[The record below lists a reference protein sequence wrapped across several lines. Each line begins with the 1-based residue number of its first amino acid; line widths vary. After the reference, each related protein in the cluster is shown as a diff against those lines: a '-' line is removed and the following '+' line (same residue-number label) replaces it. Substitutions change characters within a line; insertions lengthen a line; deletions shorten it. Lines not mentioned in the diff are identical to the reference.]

1 ATLRR
6 AARRALLAHKRAGNP
21 VATWRDGR
29 VALIPPEEIPVEEAV
44 GGEGSDSAPGA
55 PARATAP
62 DERLS
67 EQPTDEKTVRRLAAT
82 PRALVGETFFV
93 TGFPGFIAGRLVE
106 RLALEGAR
114 FQLLVQP
121 AFAARARA
129 DVARISAETGAP
141 PENFRL
147 MEGDITREGLGLSP
161 SDLGEARAA
170 ATAVFHLAA
179 VYDLGVA
186 RELAVRVNVE
196 GTRNVNLFAKS
207 VRGLRRYH
215 YVSTCY
221 VAGRRTGRILETELR
236 HGAGFRNNYE
246 ETKYLAE
253 VEVDALKG
261 ELPVT
266 IHRPAVV
273 CGDSRTGET
282 AKYDGVYYLI
292 NYLRIF
298 PRALSLANIGNRD
311 VRLNVVPVDF
321 VVEAMAALAR
331 DETSAGETVQLAD
344 PAPLTTEELFDVIS
358 RNLAGRDSLFT
369 LPAPVVR
376 TTLNIPFNERVTGL
390 PRVGVPYFFLKQT
403 YDTARATALLA
414 PSGVRCPRFPDYA
427 PALIDFV
434 ERHPRL

>member
-1 ATLRR
+1 M
-6 AARRALLAHKRAGNP
+6 
-21 VATWRDGR
+21 
-29 VALIPPEEIPVEEAV
+29 
-44 GGEGSDSAPGA
+44 
-55 PARATAP
+55 
-62 DERLS
+62 LS
-67 EQPTDEKTVRRLAAT
+67 E
-82 PRALVGETFFV
+82 ETIFL

-106 RLALEGAR
+106 RLATEGAR
-114 FQLLVQP
+114 FLLLVQP
-121 AFAARARA
+121 AFMERARA
-129 DVARISAETGAP
+129 DVARIAEKTGASS
-141 PENFRL
+141 ESFRL
-147 MEGDITREGLGLSP
+147 LEGDITREGLGLSAP
-161 SDLGEARAA
+161 ELDEARSD
-170 ATAVFHLAA
+170 ATVVFHLAA
-179 VYDLGVA
+179 VYDLAVA
-186 RELAVRVNVE
+186 RDVAARVNVE
-196 GTRNVNLFAKS
+196 GTRNVNAFAKS
-207 VRGLRRYH
+207 VRNLRRYH

-221 VAGRRTGRILETELR
+221 VAGRRRGAILESELR
-236 HGAGFRNNYE
+236 HDAGFRNNYE

-253 VEVDALKG
+253 LEVDALKS

-298 PRALSLANIGNRD
+298 PAALSLANIGNRN

-331 DETSAGETVQLAD
+331 DDASAGETVQLAD

-358 RNLAGRDSLFT
+358 RNLAGRESLFT

-376 TTLNIPFNERVTGL
+376 TTLNIPLNERVTGL

-414 PSGVRCPRFPDYA
+414 PHGVRCPRFPEYA
-427 PALIDFV
+427 PTLLDFV
-434 ERHPRL
+434 ERHPKL